1 MINGAIDNFNG
12 GYERMKKKSSVIAK
26 LIIPVAVLGCIAIMI
41 AGVSLYSMTAVQKES
56 NQISGEGVRATI
68 CMDEINLAF
77 ANTQKL
83 TLALCAE
90 PSKDLYEY
98 VASQLTEYQSNVDSY
113 EKELLAMDHYFTAD
127 DIQLM
132 NETFD
137 LLTEA
142 QGTTVELMQTAMAG
156 DSAAAVAKA
165 NSVMTEWSDTIAV
178 NMDTLISRND
188 ELVKQNIQEQKDL
201 YNQNMILSLIL
212 LAISFVAFV
221 MVVVV
226 IIKTV
231 VKPLRKQTS
240 ELTEIIDEIKGGHG
254 DLTKRV
260 TVKSMDEIGQS
271 SIGINHFIETLQNI
285 MSNIISNSNVLDG
298 VVGNVASSVAAS
310 SDNANDISAIMEELS
325 ATMEEV
331 SATTNSVSENT
342 TAAEGKVQK
351 MADQTKVMSQYAQDM
366 KKRATEL
373 EHTATENMNNTN
385 EMIGEITTEMNQAL
399 ENSKSVEKVAQ
410 LTADILN
417 ISSQTNLLA
426 LNASIEAARAGEAG
440 KGFAVVAD
448 EIRQLADSSRETAN
462 NIQTINEQ
470 VIEAVQGLVVSSE
483 KIVGYINENILPDY
497 RAFVQGGQ
505 QYNDD
510 ATHIDNTMAEYASE
524 AQDILA
530 TMMEMTEAIEG
541 ISRAVEESA
550 NGVTDAATNIDS
562 LVQSMSTV
570 NGQMEENSTVAKNLK
585 EESAAFACV

>member
-1 MINGAIDNFNG
+1 
-12 GYERMKKKSSVIAK
+12 MKKKSSVIAK

-212 LAISFVAFV
+212 LAISFVAFA

-260 TVKSMDEIGQS
+260 TVKSMDEIEQS

-310 SDNANDISAIMEELS
+310 SDNANDISTIMEELS

-410 LTADILN
+410 LTADILS

-510 ATHIDNTMAEYASE
+510 ATHIDNTMAEYAGE

>member
-1 MINGAIDNFNG
+1 
-12 GYERMKKKSSVIAK
+12 MKKKSSVIAK

-113 EKELLAMDHYFTAD
+113 EKELLAMDHYFTAE

-142 QGTTVELMQTAMAG
+142 QGTTVELMQMAMAG
-156 DSAAAVAKA
+156 DTAAAVTKA
-165 NSVMTEWSDTIAV
+165 TSVMTEWSDTIAT
-178 NMDTLISRND
+178 NMDTLISHND

-240 ELTEIIDEIKGGHG
+240 ELTEIIDEIKGGRG

-271 SIGINHFIETLQNI
+271 SIGINQFIETLQNI

-373 EHTATENMNNTN
+373 EHTATENMNSTN

-410 LTADILN
+410 LTADILS

-550 NGVTDAATNIDS
+550 NGVTDAATNIDF

>member
-1 MINGAIDNFNG
+1 
-12 GYERMKKKSSVIAK
+12 MKKKSSVIAK

-212 LAISFVAFV
+212 LAISFVAFA

-373 EHTATENMNNTN
+373 EHTATENMNSTN

-410 LTADILN
+410 LTADILS

-585 EESAAFACV
+585 EESTAFACV

>member
-1 MINGAIDNFNG
+1 
-12 GYERMKKKSSVIAK
+12 MKKKSSVIAK

-188 ELVKQNIQEQKDL
+188 ELV
-201 YNQNMILSLIL
+201 NQNMILSLIL

-510 ATHIDNTMAEYASE
+510 ATHIDNTMAEYAGE

>member
-1 MINGAIDNFNG
+1 
-12 GYERMKKKSSVIAK
+12 MKKKSSVIAK

-240 ELTEIIDEIKGGHG
+240 ERTEIIDEIKGGHG

-510 ATHIDNTMAEYASE
+510 ATHIDNTMAEYAGE

-585 EESAAFACV
+585 EESATFACV

>member
-1 MINGAIDNFNG
+1 
-12 GYERMKKKSSVIAK
+12 MKKKSSVIAK

-331 SATTNSVSENT
+331 SATTNSVRENT

-373 EHTATENMNNTN
+373 EHTATENMNSTN

-410 LTADILN
+410 LTADILS

-510 ATHIDNTMAEYASE
+510 ATHIDNTMAEYAGE

>member
-1 MINGAIDNFNG
+1 
-12 GYERMKKKSSVIAK
+12 MKNNKRKSTVLIKLLGPVIA
-26 LIIPVAVLGCIAIMI
+26 LGLLTMI
-41 AGVSLYSMTAVQKES
+41 TAVVGLQSMISVQKAS
-56 NQISGEGVRATI
+56 KAVSGNGFRALI
-68 CMDEINLAF
+68 CFDEIDKDF
-77 ANTQKL
+77 IQTQKYC
-83 TLALCAE
+83 LAVCGE
-90 PSKDLYEY
+90 PDNADLYEY
-98 VASQLTEYQSNVDSY
+98 VVGQLKEFQSDVASY
-113 EKELLAMDHYFTAD
+113 EEELLAMDDYFSD
-127 DIQLM
+127 SDITTM
-132 NETFD
+132 NAVFSAMD
-137 LLTEA
+137 NA
-142 QGTTVELMQTAMAG
+142 QQETVELMTKAMSG
-156 DSAAAVAKA
+156 DKDIISEA
-165 NSVMTEWSDTIAV
+165 NQVMQEWSTNIGD
-178 NMDTLISRND
+178 NLDTLIKSND
-188 ELVKQNIQEQKDL
+188 DVIKANVEKQEKI
-201 YNQNMILSLIL
+201 YNANR
-212 LAISFVAFV
+212 AIAFV
-221 MVVVV
+221 LMGISVVLFIITVVVAV
-226 IIKTV
+226 ETI
-231 VKPLRKQTS
+231 VKPLRRQNKQLS
-240 ELTEIIDEIKGGHG
+240 DIIDNINNGKG
-254 DLTKRV
+254 DLTMRV
-260 TVKSMDEIGQS
+260 DVKSHDEIGQS
-271 SIGINHFIETLQNI
+271 AIGINHFIETLQNI
-285 MSNIISNSNVLDG
+285 MSKIIKSSNVLDG
-298 VVGNVASSVAAS
+298 VVGKVAESVTSS
-310 SDNANDISAIMEELS
+310 SDSANDISAIMEELS

-373 EHTATENMNNTN
+373 EHTATENMNSTN

-410 LTADILN
+410 LTADILS

-510 ATHIDNTMAEYASE
+510 ATHIDNTMAEYAGE

-562 LVQSMSTV
+562 LVQSMSAV

-585 EESAAFACV
+585 EESAAFASV

>member
-1 MINGAIDNFNG
+1 
-12 GYERMKKKSSVIAK
+12 MKKKSSVIAK

-373 EHTATENMNNTN
+373 EHTATENMNSTN

-410 LTADILN
+410 LTADILS

-585 EESAAFACV
+585 EESAAFASV

>member
-1 MINGAIDNFNG
+1 
-12 GYERMKKKSSVIAK
+12 MKKKSSVIAK

-142 QGTTVELMQTAMAG
+142 QGTTVELLQTAMAG
-156 DSAAAVAKA
+156 DSAAAVTKA
-165 NSVMTEWSDTIAV
+165 NSVMKEWSDTIAA

-373 EHTATENMNNTN
+373 EHTATENMNSTN

-510 ATHIDNTMAEYASE
+510 ATHIDNTMAEYAGE

>member
-1 MINGAIDNFNG
+1 
-12 GYERMKKKSSVIAK
+12 MKKKSSVIAK

-410 LTADILN
+410 LTADILS

-510 ATHIDNTMAEYASE
+510 ATHIDNTMAEYAGE
-524 AQDILA
+524 AQDIQA

>member
-1 MINGAIDNFNG
+1 
-12 GYERMKKKSSVIAK
+12 MKKKSSVIAK

-90 PSKDLYEY
+90 PSKELDEY

-410 LTADILN
+410 LTADILS

-483 KIVGYINENILPDY
+483 KIVGYINENILPDS

-510 ATHIDNTMAEYASE
+510 ATHIDNTMAEYAGE

-585 EESAAFACV
+585 EESATFACV

>member
-1 MINGAIDNFNG
+1 
-12 GYERMKKKSSVIAK
+12 MKKKSSVIAK

-142 QGTTVELMQTAMAG
+142 QGKTVELMQTAMAG

-373 EHTATENMNNTN
+373 EHTATENMNSTN

-410 LTADILN
+410 LTADILS

-585 EESAAFACV
+585 EESAAFASV

>member
-1 MINGAIDNFNG
+1 
-12 GYERMKKKSSVIAK
+12 MKKKSSVIAK

-178 NMDTLISRND
+178 NMATLISRND

-373 EHTATENMNNTN
+373 EHTATENMNSTN

-410 LTADILN
+410 LTADILS

-585 EESAAFACV
+585 EESTAFACV

>member
-1 MINGAIDNFNG
+1 
-12 GYERMKKKSSVIAK
+12 MKKKSSVIAK

-156 DSAAAVAKA
+156 DSAAAVTKA

-373 EHTATENMNNTN
+373 EHTATENMNSTN

-410 LTADILN
+410 LTADILS

-510 ATHIDNTMAEYASE
+510 ATHIDNTMAEYAGE

-585 EESAAFACV
+585 EESAAFASV

>member
-1 MINGAIDNFNG
+1 
-12 GYERMKKKSSVIAK
+12 MKKKSSVIAK

-373 EHTATENMNNTN
+373 EHTATENMNSTN
-385 EMIGEITTEMNQAL
+385 EVIGEITTEMNQAL

-410 LTADILN
+410 LTADILS

-510 ATHIDNTMAEYASE
+510 ATHIDNTMAEYAGE

>member
-1 MINGAIDNFNG
+1 
-12 GYERMKKKSSVIAK
+12 MKKKSSVIAK

-470 VIEAVQGLVVSSE
+470 VIEAVQGPVVSSE

-510 ATHIDNTMAEYASE
+510 ATHIDNTMAEYAGE

>member
-1 MINGAIDNFNG
+1 
-12 GYERMKKKSSVIAK
+12 MKKKSSVIAK

-373 EHTATENMNNTN
+373 EHTATENMNSTN

-410 LTADILN
+410 LTADILS

-483 KIVGYINENILPDY
+483 KIVGYINESILPDY

-510 ATHIDNTMAEYASE
+510 ATHIDNTMAEYAGE

>member
-1 MINGAIDNFNG
+1 
-12 GYERMKKKSSVIAK
+12 MKKNSSVIAK

-212 LAISFVAFV
+212 LAISFVAFA

-410 LTADILN
+410 LTADILS

-510 ATHIDNTMAEYASE
+510 APHIDNTMAEYAGE

>member
-1 MINGAIDNFNG
+1 
-12 GYERMKKKSSVIAK
+12 MKKKSSVIAK

-226 IIKTV
+226 LIKTV

-510 ATHIDNTMAEYASE
+510 ATHIDNTMAEYAGE

>member
-1 MINGAIDNFNG
+1 
-12 GYERMKKKSSVIAK
+12 MKKKSSVIAK

-410 LTADILN
+410 LTADILS

-440 KGFAVVAD
+440 KGFAVVSD

-510 ATHIDNTMAEYASE
+510 ATHIDNTMAEYAGE

>member
-1 MINGAIDNFNG
+1 
-12 GYERMKKKSSVIAK
+12 MKKKSSVIAK

-410 LTADILN
+410 LTADILS

-510 ATHIDNTMAEYASE
+510 ATHIDNTMAEYAGE

-530 TMMEMTEAIEG
+530 TMMEMTEAIDG

>member
-1 MINGAIDNFNG
+1 
-12 GYERMKKKSSVIAK
+12 MKKKSSVIAK

-156 DSAAAVAKA
+156 DSAAAVTKA
-165 NSVMTEWSDTIAV
+165 NSVMKEWSDTIAA

-410 LTADILN
+410 LTADILS

-585 EESAAFACV
+585 EESAAFASV

>member
-1 MINGAIDNFNG
+1 
-12 GYERMKKKSSVIAK
+12 MKKKSSVIAK

-510 ATHIDNTMAEYASE
+510 APHIDNTMAEYAGE

-585 EESAAFACV
+585 EESATFACV

>member
-1 MINGAIDNFNG
+1 
-12 GYERMKKKSSVIAK
+12 MKKKSSVIAK

-410 LTADILN
+410 LTADILS

-510 ATHIDNTMAEYASE
+510 ATHIDNTMAEYAGE

-541 ISRAVEESA
+541 SSRAVEESA

-585 EESAAFACV
+585 EESATFACV

>member
-1 MINGAIDNFNG
+1 
-12 GYERMKKKSSVIAK
+12 MKKKSSVIAK

-470 VIEAVQGLVVSSE
+470 VIEPVQGLVVSSE

-510 ATHIDNTMAEYASE
+510 ATHIDNTMAEYAGE

>member
-1 MINGAIDNFNG
+1 
-12 GYERMKKKSSVIAK
+12 MKKKSSVIAK

-505 QYNDD
+505 QYSDD
-510 ATHIDNTMAEYASE
+510 ATHIDNTMAEYAGE

>member
-1 MINGAIDNFNG
+1 
-12 GYERMKKKSSVIAK
+12 MKKKSSVIAK

-410 LTADILN
+410 LTADILS

-470 VIEAVQGLVVSSE
+470 VIESVQGLVVSSE

-510 ATHIDNTMAEYASE
+510 ATHIDNTMAEYAGE

>member
-1 MINGAIDNFNG
+1 
-12 GYERMKKKSSVIAK
+12 MKKKSSVIAK

-510 ATHIDNTMAEYASE
+510 ATHIDNTMAEYAGE

-550 NGVTDAATNIDS
+550 NGVTDAAANIDS

>member
-1 MINGAIDNFNG
+1 
-12 GYERMKKKSSVIAK
+12 MKKKSSVIAK

-510 ATHIDNTMAEYASE
+510 ATHIDNTMAEYAGE

>member
-1 MINGAIDNFNG
+1 
-12 GYERMKKKSSVIAK
+12 MKKKSSVIAK

-212 LAISFVAFV
+212 LAISFVAFA

-410 LTADILN
+410 LTADILS

-462 NIQTINEQ
+462 NIQAINEQ

-510 ATHIDNTMAEYASE
+510 ATHIDNTMAEYAGE

>member
-1 MINGAIDNFNG
+1 
-12 GYERMKKKSSVIAK
+12 MKKKSSVIAK

-212 LAISFVAFV
+212 QAISFVAFV

-510 ATHIDNTMAEYASE
+510 ATHIDNTMAEYAGE

>member
-1 MINGAIDNFNG
+1 
-12 GYERMKKKSSVIAK
+12 MKKKSSVIAK

-90 PSKDLYEY
+90 SSKDLYEY

-410 LTADILN
+410 LTADILS

-510 ATHIDNTMAEYASE
+510 ATHIDNTMAEYAGE

>member
-1 MINGAIDNFNG
+1 
-12 GYERMKKKSSVIAK
+12 MKKKSSVIAK

-373 EHTATENMNNTN
+373 EHTATENMNSTN

-410 LTADILN
+410 LTADILS

-510 ATHIDNTMAEYASE
+510 ATHIDNTMAEYAGE

-570 NGQMEENSTVAKNLK
+570 NGQMEETSTVAKNLK
-585 EESAAFACV
+585 EESAAFASV